1 MIDARTQLVGLIG
14 WPVEHSLSPVMHNAA
29 FAELK
34 MNWCYVP
41 LPVSPHEVATALGG
55 LSALG
60 FRGANVTIPHK
71 RSVLGVLSS
80 VSPQAR
86 ALGVVNTLVI
96 DQDNGR
102 TIRGENT
109 DAAGFS
115 AALAN
120 AGFSAAGRKALIV
133 GAGGAARAAIYALIE
148 GKAETVTV
156 LSRRVAKAREIVDS
170 FTLERQGATRL
181 RAARLNAESLID
193 CAADA
198 DLLVNATPVGMWPA
212 VEGSIWPEGNAVPSH
227 LSVFDLVY
235 NPYRTRLLQQ
245 AASCGARGISGLEML
260 VQQGARS
267 FSIWTNRQAPI
278 ESMRRACKQQLM
290 NEAGRMG

>member
-1 MIDARTQLVGLIG
+1 M
-14 WPVEHSLSPVMHNAA
+14 
-29 FAELK
+29 K
-34 MNWCYVP
+34 C
-41 LPVSPHEVATALGG
+41 
-55 LSALG
+55 
-60 FRGANVTIPHK
+60 
-71 RSVLGVLSS
+71 LGVS
-80 VSPQAR
+80 VDWF
-86 ALGVVNTLVI
+86 T
-96 DQDNGR
+96 
-102 TIRGENT
+102 
-109 DAAGFS
+109 
-115 AALAN
+115 AN
-120 AGFSAAGRKALIV
+120 
-133 GAGGAARAAIYALIE
+133 
-148 GKAETVTV
+148 
-156 LSRRVAKAREIVDS
+156 
-170 FTLERQGATRL
+170 RQSGTRL
-181 RAARLNAESLID
+181 RAEGLSTESLID
-193 CAADA
+193 CATNA